1 MCFADVWLQSKLV
14 DCGQHVCV
22 LPQCVLTPETILMN
36 KVVLTPQV
44 IFKSDK
50 MIKEEID
57 KRQLATRV
65 RQFVGDHRTAA
76 AAVIA
81 LLRR

>member
-1 MCFADVWLQSKLV
+1 
-14 DCGQHVCV
+14 
-22 LPQCVLTPETILMN
+22 MN

-50 MIKEEID
+50 MIKDEID

-65 RQFVGDHRTAA
+65 SQFVGDHRTAA
-76 AAVIA
+76 AVIA